1 METQIIETEKMEALK
16 ALADANVKVG
26 EIRGI
31 IAKLKL
37 EESAYL
43 EEREKK
49 ALARV
54 QRILE
59 ESESVLKE
67 SLANYE
73 AIHQFAKD
81 TTELAD
87 FVQESYGEFKTLQ
100 TTFNEYTVAWESNI
114 SAKEKAL
121 SDLQKKIK
129 IDRVQVDMDREAV
142 RAAEKRV
149 AIDRIKNRDERETLE
164 RAIKRLK
171 ENRI

>member
-1 METQIIETEKMEALK
+1 MEIQTIKTEEMEALK
-16 ALADANVKVG
+16 ALADANVKVS

-31 IAKLKL
+31 IAKLKS

-49 ALARV
+49 ALERV
-54 QRILE
+54 SKILE
-59 ESESVLKE
+59 DSETVLKE
-67 SLANYE
+67 ALANYE

-87 FVQESYGEFKTLQ
+87 FVQEAYGEFKALQ
-100 TTFNEYTVAWESNI
+100 TTFHTYTAAWESNI
-114 SAKEKAL
+114 SAKETAL
-121 SDLQKKIK
+121 QDLNKKIQ
-129 IDRVQVDMDREAV
+129 IDRVQVEKDREGV

>member
-26 EIRGI
+26 EVRGI

-37 EESAYL
+37 EEKAYL

-49 ALARV
+49 ALSRI
-54 QRILE
+54 QKILE
-59 ESESVLKE
+59 ESETVLKE
-67 SLANYE
+67 ALANYE
-73 AIHQFAKD
+73 AIHQFARD
-81 TTELAD
+81 TTELAS

-100 TTFNEYTVAWESNI
+100 ATFDDYTVNWESNI
-114 SAKEKAL
+114 SAKEKSL
-121 SDLQKKIK
+121 QDLQRKIK
-129 IDRVQVDMDREAV
+129 IDRVQIEMDREGV